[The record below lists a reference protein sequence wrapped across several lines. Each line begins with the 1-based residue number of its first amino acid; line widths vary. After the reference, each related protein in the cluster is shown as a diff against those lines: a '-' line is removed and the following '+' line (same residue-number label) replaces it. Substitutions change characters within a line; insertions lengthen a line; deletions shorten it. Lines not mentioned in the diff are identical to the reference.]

1 VAKKTASAGGKGGRG
16 GLVGFLL
23 ATVMALCV
31 GGGFG
36 FFLDGHLKSGA
47 PDKDGKEA
55 AEPEKAEKP
64 KPVVSATAKLI
75 GMAPL
80 VVNLAEPKDAWIRIE
95 ASMLIDGSADGAD
108 VLAAQLGED
117 FVAYLRTATLGQFEG
132 PSGFQNLREDLM
144 DRATIRDKARIKD
157 VIIHGVVIE

>member
-1 VAKKTASAGGKGGRG
+1 VAKKTAADNGKGGG
-16 GLVGFLL
+16 GGIVGFLL
-23 ATVMALCV
+23 ATVMALAV

-36 FFLDGHLKSGA
+36 FFLDGHLKGA
-47 PDKDGKEA
+47 APAEEVKEA
-55 AEPEKAEKP
+55 ASAIAEKP
-64 KPVVSATAKLI
+64 KPIVSASAKLI
-75 GMAPL
+75 SMAPM

-95 ASMLIDGSADGAD
+95 ASMLIEGGSEGAD

-117 FVAYLRTATLGQFEG
+117 FVAYLRTATLVQFEG

-144 DRATIRDKARIKD
+144 DRATIRDKSRIKD